1 MSKEEKI
8 NFFGFFLFFTLIF
21 AFFSSEDLL
30 GGAQHDFNYHKKF
43 IILFSEDFFNT
54 LRNYGSDSLIAQNSP
69 VFYILISF
77 LFKMGMDFE
86 SIRYLNIISIFVM
99 IYIFFECL
107 KIKFKN
113 TDKYLLKILVL
124 ILFLSPTVR
133 SLVVWPYPILWS
145 FIVFLL
151 SVKYYLFFCANKK
164 DSFSNA
170 LGSSFYLAAAAYLT
184 PNISVFIIFFLYKFF
199 LKFKYSREFF
209 YIIFFNILLALPA
222 IIFLFANDF
231 YFFKYSVVS
240 VGSDVLYNIFNKIL
254 IISTIIFF
262 YFLPFTNK
270 KTWKNFF
277 QELKNIKTNY
287 LLILF
292 CFFNIYFFNY
302 PQGFGGG
309 IFFHLSNVLFSNNL
323 ALFLVFITSIYTF
336 KASGFVN
343 FQNLLLFS
351 CLILYNLQISIY
363 HKYFDPL
370 LIFIILFLSFN
381 NFNTGK
387 SEFLDI
393 IKKYYYLYIFF
404 IVASFY
410 KVIFL

>member
-1 MSKEEKI
+1 MSKEQKI
-8 NFFGFFLFFTLIF
+8 NFFGIFLFFTLIF

-30 GGAQHDFNYHKKF
+30 GGAQHDFNFHKKF

-54 LRNYGSDSLIAQNSP
+54 LRNYGSDKLIAQNSP

-86 SIRYLNIISIFVM
+86 SLRYLNIISIFIM
-99 IYIFFECL
+99 IYIFFSCL

-151 SVKYYLFFCANKK
+151 SVKHYLFFCDSKK
-164 DSFSNA
+164 DSFLNA
-170 LGSSFYLAAAAYLT
+170 LKSTFYLAAAAYLT

-199 LKFKYSREFF
+199 LKFKYSREFT

-222 IIFLFANDF
+222 IIFLFTNDF

-240 VGSDVLYNIFNKIL
+240 VDSDVFYNIFNKIL

-277 QELKNIKTNY
+277 QELKNFKSNY

-292 CFFNIYFFNY
+292 CFINIYFFNY

-323 ALFLVFITSIYTF
+323 TLFFVFIISVYIF

-370 LIFIILFLSFN
+370 LIFIFLFLSLN
-381 NFNTGK
+381 NFKTGK

-404 IVASFY
+404 LVASFY
-410 KVIFL
+410 KIIFL

>member
-1 MSKEEKI
+1 MSKEQKI
-8 NFFGFFLFFTLIF
+8 NFFGFFLFFTLIL
-21 AFFSSEDLL
+21 AFFFSEDLL
-30 GGAQHDFNYHKKF
+30 GGAQHDFNFHKKF
-43 IILFSEDFFNT
+43 IILFSEDFFST
-54 LRNYGSDSLIAQNSP
+54 IRNYGSDNLIAQNSP
-69 VFYILISF
+69 VFYILTSF

-86 SIRYLNIISIFVM
+86 SIRYLNIISIFIM
-99 IYIFFECL
+99 IHIFFECL

-113 TDKYLLKILVL
+113 IDKYLLRILVL

-151 SVKYYLFFCANKK
+151 SVKHYLFFCNSKK

-170 LGSSFYLAAAAYLT
+170 LKSTFYLAAAAYLT

-199 LKFKYSREFF
+199 LKFKYSREFA

-222 IIFLFANDF
+222 IIFLFTNDF

-240 VGSDVLYNIFNKIL
+240 VDSNVLYNISNKIL

-270 KTWKNFF
+270 KIWKNFF
-277 QELKNIKTNY
+277 QELKSIKTNY

-309 IFFHLSNVLFSNNL
+309 IFFHLSNVLFSNSL
-323 ALFLVFITSIYTF
+323 MLFLVFIISVYTF
-336 KASGFVN
+336 KASGLVN
-343 FQNLLLFS
+343 FQNLILFS

-370 LIFIILFLSFN
+370 LIFIFLFLSFN
-381 NFNTGK
+381 NLNKNK
-387 SEFLDI
+387 SLFLNI

-404 IVASFY
+404 LMASFY